1 MTSTALGVTFVV
13 PVLNGGRWL
22 RPAIA
27 SIVALQD
34 GRPFEIIAVDDGS
47 TDGSLRLLR
56 KLEREGLLKLL
67 RGEGQGAAAAINAGV
82 REATQ
87 PIVCQVDQ
95 DVILQRGWLVE
106 LLRVFDDPEVAAAQG
121 HYITRP
127 GAGFWARAM
136 GRDLE
141 HRYSRIRGQF
151 VDHVCTGNTAYRTR
165 ALHQV
170 SLLDERLGYGYDN
183 DLSYRLHASGHRLAF
198 CRDAISVHCWR
209 EGFRG
214 YLRQQFGV
222 GYGRLDVVARH
233 PRRFTGDDVSGT
245 LMMFHAPAML
255 VALAALV
262 TAGMVAALDG
272 RWAPSAVVGLSLVAA
287 LGVERGMAG
296 VDAWRR
302 SGDRA
307 ALAFSIAHLAR
318 DVAWAVAIVTWL
330 ARWALRRDRGPAHSM
345 HRRARLTEYGH
356 ASHELDRGASPRRT
370 PHRRRSRGPRAPL
383 RSGGARP
390 WRASPLCGTRE
401 QNSGNEPHNG
411 LIAEISLLA
420 VVPAFN
426 ESASLPRVVAD
437 LSRVMPLKDIL
448 VVDDG
453 STDGTPELLPHLGV
467 RWLRL
472 SQRLGVGG
480 AVRAGIRYAR
490 RAGYE
495 YVVRIDGDGQHRACD
510 IARVLAPVMTGRAD
524 VSLGS
529 RFLRRQ
535 RRSGGLRRVS
545 QAALA
550 ACLSAV
556 TRKRVTDPTS
566 GFWLF
571 GPGALRLLSGHHPA
585 GYAEPELLLFLSRN
599 RLRVAEIP
607 IRMRPRIGGRTSLTG
622 PRALL
627 AFART
632 TLALVIVPF
641 RQLVDGQ
648 AHD

>member
-1 MTSTALGVTFVV
+1 MTPNALGVTFVV

-22 RPAIA
+22 RPALA
-27 SIVALQD
+27 SIVAQRD

-47 TDGSLRLLR
+47 TDGSLRLL
-56 KLEREGLLKLL
+56 KNLEREGFLKLR
-67 RGEGQGAAAAINAGV
+67 RGEGRGAAAAINVAV
-82 REATQ
+82 REAAQ
-87 PIVCQVDQ
+87 PIICQVDQ

-106 LLRVFDDPEVAAAQG
+106 LLGVFDDPEIAAAQG

-183 DLSYRLHASGHRLAF
+183 DLSYRLHARGYRLAF

-209 EGFRG
+209 EGFHG

-233 PRRFTGDDVSGT
+233 PRRFTGDDVSGM

-255 VALAALV
+255 VALAALM
-262 TAGMVAALDG
+262 TAGMLASLG
-272 RWAPSAVVGLSLVAA
+272 GSWTPSAVVGAGLIAG
-287 LGVERGMAG
+287 LGVERAAAG
-296 VDAWRR
+296 VGAWRR
-302 SGDRA
+302 TGDRA
-307 ALAFSIAHLAR
+307 ALAFSITHLAR
-318 DVAWAVAIVTWL
+318 DIAWAAAIVAWV
-330 ARWALRRDRGPAHSM
+330 ARWALKQDRGPAHSM
-345 HRRARLTEYGH
+345 HRRAHLTQHGH
-356 ASHELDRGASPRRT
+356 SLHKHT
-370 PHRRRSRGPRAPL
+370 
-383 RSGGARP
+383 
-390 WRASPLCGTRE
+390 
-401 QNSGNEPHNG
+401 
-411 LIAEISLLA
+411 AEVSVLA

-426 ESASLPRVVAD
+426 EAANLPRVVAD
-437 LSRVMPLKDIL
+437 LSRTMPLKNIL

-453 STDGTPELLPHLGV
+453 STDGTPELLRGLGV
-467 RWLRL
+467 RWLTL

-480 AVRAGIRYAR
+480 AVRAGIRYAE
-490 RAGYE
+490 RAGYD

-510 IARVLAPVMTGRAD
+510 VARMLAPVVAGRAD
-524 VSLGS
+524 VALGS
-529 RFLRRQ
+529 RFLRG
-535 RRSGGLRRVS
+535 RRLRGPRRLS

-571 GPGALRLLSGHHPA
+571 GPRALRLLSGHHPA

-607 IRMRPRIGGRTSLTG
+607 IRMRPRIAGRTSLTA
-622 PRALL
+622 PRAVFAL
-627 AFART
+627 ART
-632 TLALVIVPF
+632 ALALVIVPF
-641 RQLVDGQ
+641 RQLVEGQ
-648 AHD
+648 VHD

>member
-1 MTSTALGVTFVV
+1 MTATALGVTFVV

-22 RPAIA
+22 RPAMA
-27 SIVALQD
+27 SILAQRD

-47 TDGSLRLLR
+47 TDGSLRLL
-56 KLEREGLLKLL
+56 KNLEREGLLKLL
-67 RGEGQGAAAAINAGV
+67 RGEGRGAAAAINAAV
-82 REATQ
+82 RAAAQ

-106 LLRVFDDPEVAAAQG
+106 LLRVFDDPEIAAAQG
-121 HYITRP
+121 HYITRQD
-127 GAGFWARAM
+127 AGFWARAM

-141 HRYSRIRGQF
+141 HRYSRIRGPF

-183 DLSYRLHASGHRLAF
+183 DLSYRLHARGYRLAF

-222 GYGRLDVVARH
+222 GYGRIDVVARH

-245 LMMFHAPAML
+245 LMMFHAPATL
-255 VALAALV
+255 VALAAV
-262 TAGMVAALDG
+262 IAAGVLAVLDG
-272 RWAPSAVVGLSLVAA
+272 NWAPSAAVGLGLMAG
-287 LGVERGMAG
+287 LGFERTAAG

-302 SGDRA
+302 TGDRA
-307 ALAFSIAHLAR
+307 ALAFSITHLAR
-318 DVAWAVAIVTWL
+318 DIAWAAAIVAWL
-330 ARWALRRDRGPAHSM
+330 ARWALKRDRGPAHSM
-345 HRRARLTEYGH
+345 HRRAHVTGQ
-356 ASHELDRGASPRRT
+356 ASRERPGELSV
-370 PHRRRSRGPRAPL
+370 
-383 RSGGARP
+383 
-390 WRASPLCGTRE
+390 
-401 QNSGNEPHNG
+401 
-411 LIAEISLLA
+411 LA
-420 VVPAFN
+420 LVPAFN
-426 ESASLPRVVAD
+426 ESANLPRVVAD
-437 LSRVMPLKDIL
+437 LSRIMPVKNIL

-453 STDGTPELLPHLGV
+453 STDGTPELLPRLGV
-467 RWLRL
+467 RWLTL

-480 AVRAGIRYAR
+480 AVRAGIRYAE
-490 RAGYE
+490 RAGYD

-510 IARVLAPVMTGRAD
+510 IARMLAPVVAGRAD
-524 VSLGS
+524 VALGS
-529 RFLRRQ
+529 RFLRG
-535 RRSGGLRRVS
+535 RRLRGARRVS

-571 GPGALRLLSGHHPA
+571 GPRALRLLSGHHPA

-599 RLRVAEIP
+599 RLRVAEVP
-607 IRMRPRIGGRTSLTG
+607 IRMRPRIAGRTSLTA
-622 PRALL
+622 PRAVFALARTAL
-627 AFART
+627 AF
-632 TLALVIVPF
+632 VIVPF
-641 RQLVDGQ
+641 RQLVEGRI
-648 AHD
+648 HD

>member
-1 MTSTALGVTFVV
+1 MTATALGVTFVV

-22 RPAIA
+22 RPALA
-27 SIVALQD
+27 SIVAQRD

-56 KLEREGLLKLL
+56 NLEREGVLKLL
-67 RGEGQGAAAAINAGV
+67 RGEGQGAAAAINAGI

-106 LLRVFDDPEVAAAQG
+106 LLRVFDDPDVAAAQG

-141 HRYSRIRGQF
+141 QRYSRIRGPF

-245 LMMFHAPAML
+245 LMMVHAPAML

-262 TAGMVAALDG
+262 TAAVVAALDG
-272 RWAPSAVVGLSLVAA
+272 SWAPSAVVGLALVAG
-287 LGVERGMAG
+287 LGVERTAAG

-318 DVAWAVAIVTWL
+318 DIAWAVAIVTWL
-330 ARWALRRDRGPAHSM
+330 ARWALRHDRGPAHSM
-345 HRRARLTEYGH
+345 HRRAHLTEYDH
-356 ASHELDRGASPRRT
+356 S
-370 PHRRRSRGPRAPL
+370 SRER
-383 RSGGARP
+383 
-390 WRASPLCGTRE
+390 
-401 QNSGNEPHNG
+401 N
-411 LIAEISLLA
+411 AEVSVLA

-426 ESASLPRVVAD
+426 ESANLPRVVAD

-448 VVDDG
+448 IVDDG

-467 RWLRL
+467 RWLSL

-490 RAGYE
+490 RAGYD

-510 IARVLAPVMTGRAD
+510 IARMLAPVVTGRAD
-524 VSLGS
+524 VALGS

-535 RRSGGLRRVS
+535 RRLGGLRRVS

-571 GPGALRLLSGHHPA
+571 GPRALRLLSGHHPA

-622 PRALL
+622 PRALFAL
-627 AFART
+627 ART
-632 TLALVIVPF
+632 ALALVIVPF
-641 RQLVDGQ
+641 RQLVDGHV
-648 AHD
+648 HD